1 MPENKLFKRPNYSLK
16 NYSFYHFMHFIFQ
29 NAFKFHF
36 EIFSL
41 NLLSAQSINTQNK
54 PERSLQLQP

>member
-1 MPENKLFKRPNYSLK
+1 MPKNKLFKRQNYSLK
-16 NYSFYHFMHFIFQ
+16 NYFFSPFMHFIFQ

-36 EIFSL
+36 EIFPF
-41 NLLSAQSINTQNK
+41 NLFSAQSTNTQNK